1 MMSLL
6 IVVCTILY
14 TLLTSVTTVL
24 CICIRSI
31 ATEGAKNGL
40 YSKGNLILM
49 ASDLR
54 APYANRFAH

>member
-1 MMSLL
+1 MMSFFM
-6 IVVCTILY
+6 CRSYNTR
-14 TLLTSVTTVL
+14 LLTSVTTVL

-49 ASDLR
+49 ASDLSTIC
-54 APYANRFAH
+54 